1 MSKQLGETE
10 KIKSDFF
17 APMTHELRTPL
28 ASMKAGITLL
38 QRHSERAEHE
48 RQKVLAIMSEEC
60 NRLIQQVNSLLDLSK
75 MEAGIIDLDIAT
87 HDIKPLLKKAVSEI
101 EPLSASRDIFFEF
114 DYSGKISPVTMDYER
129 ILQVVRNILGNAVKH
144 SPNGCKVIPSRK
156 TRTERP

>member
-1 MSKQLGETE
+1 MRLNMMSKQLGETE

-17 APMTHELRTPL
+17 ALMTHELRTPL

-75 MEAGIIDLDIAT
+75 MEAGIIDL
-87 HDIKPLLKKAVSEI
+87 
-101 EPLSASRDIFFEF
+101 R
-114 DYSGKISPVTMDYER
+114 YSNS
-129 ILQVVRNILGNAVKH
+129 
-144 SPNGCKVIPSRK
+144 
-156 TRTERP
+156 